1 MASIE
6 LFDKETIKQK
16 IGIDVNGDGQ
26 KFFTNTCYNHMDKYV
41 PKDTGNL
48 RRVVTISPNSI
59 TYEMP
64 YAEYQYRGMR
74 ADGTRVVTNYTT
86 PGTGS
91 YWDEKMVTAEGDE
104 VVKEL
109 QRFVNRRLK

>member
-1 MASIE
+1 MAYVT
-6 LFDKETIKQK
+6 LYDKDTIKAR

-41 PKDTGNL
+41 PKDTGTL
-48 RRVVTISPNSI
+48 RRVVTIAPNSI

-74 ADGTRVVTNYTT
+74 ADGSRVVKKHTT
-86 PGTGS
+86 PGTVS
-91 YWDEKMVTAEGDE
+91 YWDKKMVTAEGNEIVD
-104 VVKEL
+104 EL

>member
-26 KFFTNTCYNHMDKYV
+26 KFFTNTCYNRMDKYV
-41 PKDTGNL
+41 PKDTDNL
-48 RRVVTISPNSI
+48 RRVVTITPNSI

-91 YWDEKMVTAEGDE
+91 YWDKKMVTAEGDE
-104 VVKEL
+104 VVEEL
-109 QRFVNRRLK
+109 QKFINRRLK